1 MKVLGKISETVRV
14 IFRGLTRI
22 VTIDPD
28 VTYTP
33 SGNVT
38 VAASTAVAGDGSTL
52 FDTELASGQSITIG
66 GETRVIDVITDLDTM
81 TVTVAFTVST
91 GPVSFTATPHTDKV
105 LTVKSNGN
113 ATDEITTNTETQT
126 LTNKTLGDTNTINA
140 QDDAF
145 TIDDAAD
152 PTLQIDF
159 DAAGTT
165 GTKTT
170 ITSSQTTNKT
180 VTLPDATDT
189 LVGKATT
196 DELSNKTLVSPKISD
211 AGTYDLVVTSSDGAL
226 NTADRTLNI
235 NVNDADRTIDI
246 SQNLTLSGGEDVK
259 LGLSATPDEGDAFLY
274 SASAGKFI
282 AQPSGDAS
290 LKVQSVIADGTC
302 LIKGGTLIVD
312 DGQEC
317 VTYNGSGALSSDVEV
332 DLSVDLDTI
341 GAFGASD
348 APSGTAISYLYLDIA
363 TFGAPITLTD
373 NGRTVT
379 TITESNFVILNDQP
393 QDVNLN
399 RFVPIGYAQYA
410 TSAWGVADGDF
421 GTTGRRRHDTDPAPI
436 PNKSYTATDTATNI
450 DAALPITHGLEGEV
464 PLQAILLIEDSGEWE
479 IHDVGAYFNVT
490 STQIVST
497 GTTLA
502 SIVGGSTNVKIS
514 FTTGGVAQSAAT
526 YNTKKPVS
534 YPFTAVAQD
543 EVMVDSSV
551 ARTVTLPTT
560 PTIGQRVKVD
570 DFGNNSGIANITVGR
585 NGSNIDSVASDFT
598 INANGVWVE
607 FIYVDST
614 VGWRTNT

>member
-226 NTADRTLNI
+226 NTADRTLSLD
-235 NVNDADRTIDI
+235 VNDANRTINLAQD
-246 SQNLTLSGGEDVK
+246 LTLQGGVAVDINLVSPE
-259 LGLSATPDEGDAFLY
+259 EGDALLY
-274 SASAGKFI
+274 DSASGEFQNK
-282 AQPSGDAS
+282 PSGDVS
-290 LKVQSVIADGTC
+290 FQIQSMQTDGSC
-302 LIKGGTLIVD
+302 LIKGGTILVD
-312 DGQEC
+312 SGMEI
-317 VTYNGSGALSSDVEV
+317 VTYDGAGALSTDIEV
-332 DLSVDLDTI
+332 DITIDLDTV
-341 GAFGASD
+341 GGFGDSD
-348 APSGTAISYLYLDIA
+348 TPSGTAISYIYIDMDSLGLDLLI
-363 TFGAPITLTD
+363 TD
-373 NGRTVT
+373 NGRTVRT
-379 TITESNFVILNDQP
+379 VTESNFVVKTSQP
-393 QDVNLN
+393 SNIDFN
-399 RFVPIGYAQYA
+399 RFIPVGYAQYD
-410 TSAWGVADGDF
+410 TSQWAVALTDF
-421 GTTGRRRHDTDPAPI
+421 GTTGRRRHDTTNAVTAAS
-436 PNKSYTATDTATNI
+436 SYQVSDTATNI
-450 DAALPITHGLEGEV
+450 DAAAPFAHGIDGV
-464 PLQAILLIEDSGEWE
+464 PSSAILLVEDTGEWE

-490 STQIVST
+490 STQVIST

-502 SIVGGSTNVKIS
+502 SIIGGSTNVKLA
-514 FTTGGVAQSAAT
+514 FANGGVAAGAQSYVTVEGA
-526 YNTKKPVS
+526 S
-534 YPFTAVAQD
+534 YPYTAGAQE
-543 EVMVDSSV
+543 EVMVDSG
-551 ARTVTLPTT
+551 AGAYTVTLPAN
-560 PTIGQRVKVD
+560 PLPSQRVRVVD
-570 DFGNNSGIANITVGR
+570 VGDNAAINNITVGR
-585 NGSNIDSVASDFT
+585 NSKPIEAVAADFIIDISGVHATFVYSDVT
-598 INANGVWVE
+598 NGWEVL
-607 FIYVDST
+607 I
-614 VGWRTNT
+614 